1 MLLTSSM
8 SNLKSSLIP
17 NSSPEVR
24 ETNLRSNNQFLINL
38 GFMNPSAP
46 LNEPKR
52 KIRNDKESVEKKDV
66 RNVRKSSRLVAEA
79 DEKKEQSRLENEEE
93 ESVCLYCFDKY
104 NDGTTYSFRGLIRH
118 QNSGLCARNKLNSAG
133 SKLIAINKKSVVMS
147 NRSKHLSDN
156 FKTRQ
161 VFNVV
166 GENLSI
172 KQPFDDVNVDDD
184 VNMEIA

>member
-1 MLLTSSM
+1 
-8 SNLKSSLIP
+8 
-17 NSSPEVR
+17 
-24 ETNLRSNNQFLINL
+24 
-38 GFMNPSAP
+38 MNPSAP

-79 DEKKEQSRLENEEE
+79 DEKKRQDEQSRLENDVE
-93 ESVCLYCFDKY
+93 ESVCPNCFDKY
-104 NDGTTYSFRGLIRH
+104 NDGTTFSFRGLIRH

-172 KQPFDDVNVDDD
+172 QLPFDDVN
-184 VNMEIA
+184 E